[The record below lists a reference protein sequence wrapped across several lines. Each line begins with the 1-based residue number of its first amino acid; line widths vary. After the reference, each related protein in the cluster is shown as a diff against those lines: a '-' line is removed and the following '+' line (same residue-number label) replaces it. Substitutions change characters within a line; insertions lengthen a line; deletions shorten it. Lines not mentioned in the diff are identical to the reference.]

1 MWTLVLFTMLA
12 NTSAGGSA
20 HSSVTTLEFAS
31 QSTCM
36 AAAASLAEEGGF
48 KNEPS
53 TSLSYLWK
61 VHPKIFRARAVLI
74 SRPPSV
80 PMQRTAARRSFRVI
94 VAVWIRQRRGPLERF
109 ASCQSNWQS
118 GRSNTL
124 ALSSRPLT
132 ASSITGSRSSCTKP
146 KLEHSPRLMAS

>member
-74 SRPPSV
+74 VAATPPGIQ
-80 PMQRTAARRSFRVI
+80 MQRTAARRSFRAHRLPFGS
-94 VAVWIRQRRGPLERF
+94 VAR
-109 ASCQSNWQS
+109 A
-118 GRSNTL
+118 
-124 ALSSRPLT
+124 A
-132 ASSITGSRSSCTKP
+132 
-146 KLEHSPRLMAS
+146 